1 MMPANLPPDYYAAER
16 RYRETGNVQEKIE
29 ILREMLAIMP
39 KHKGTEHLQGDLKR
53 KIAKLQSQSQKKQV
67 RGSGPNLDHIPREG
81 AGQVVL
87 VGMPNS
93 GKSSMLMK
101 LTHAHSEAADYPFS
115 TFKPVP
121 GMMSF
126 EDIQIQLIDLPPVS
140 ERYTES
146 WVFNIIRLADL
157 VLLLVDLS
165 TDQFEN
171 HLSETI
177 ARLEDHKIS
186 LRREGENKPQG
197 TIAHKSTLLVGTKT
211 DNPLSLNNVENFR
224 SIDRVDFPVCTFS
237 IHDPQKVNALKEAI
251 FKGLRIIRI
260 YTKTPG
266 EKIKY
271 DQPYVL
277 PLGTTVFQGAMVI
290 HKELA
295 EKMKYAR
302 LWGSDKYHGQR
313 VERDYVIQ
321 DRDIIEIHT

>member
-1 MMPANLPPDYYAAER
+1 MPANLPPDYYAAER
-16 RYRETGNVQEKIE
+16 RYRETADIQEKID

-53 KIAKLQSQSQKKQV
+53 KIAKLQSQNRKKQV
-67 RGSGPNLDHIPREG
+67 RGSGPSLDHIPREG

-93 GKSSMLMK
+93 GKSSMLTV
-101 LTHAHSEAADYPFS
+101 LTHAHSEVADYPYS

-121 GMMSF
+121 GMMPF

-140 ERYTES
+140 KRYTES
-146 WVFNIIRLADL
+146 WVYNIIRLADL
-157 VLLLVDLS
+157 VLLLVDFS
-165 TDQFEN
+165 TDQFKN
-171 HLSETI
+171 HFSETCTQLD
-177 ARLEDHKIS
+177 AHKIS
-186 LRREGENKPQG
+186 LCREGESKPRG
-197 TIAHKSTLLVGTKT
+197 TIAYKSTILAGTKM
-211 DNPLSLNNVENFR
+211 DDPLSYNNVEKFK
-224 SIDRVDFPVCTFS
+224 SIEGADFPVCPFS
-237 IHDPQKVNALKEAI
+237 IHDPQKIDALKKAI
-251 FKGLRIIRI
+251 FKSLRIIRI

-277 PLGTTVFQGAMVI
+277 PLGTTVFQGAKEI

-295 EKMKYAR
+295 ERMRYAR
-302 LWGSDKYHGQR
+302 LWGSDKYKGQR

>member
-1 MMPANLPPDYYAAER
+1 MPANLPPDYYAAER
-16 RYRETGNVQEKIE
+16 RYRETGDVQEKIA

-67 RGSGPNLDHIPREG
+67 RGSGPSLDHIPGEG

-93 GKSSMLMK
+93 GKSSMLTM
-101 LTHAHSEAADYPFS
+101 LTHAHSDVADYPYS
-115 TFKPVP
+115 TFRPVP
-121 GMMSF
+121 GMMPF

-140 ERYTES
+140 PRYTES
-146 WVFNIIRLADL
+146 WVFNVVRLADL

-165 TDQFEN
+165 TDQFED
-171 HLSETI
+171 HLSETF
-177 ARLEDHKIS
+177 ALLEEHKIS
-186 LRREGENKPQG
+186 LCHEGESKPQG

-211 DNPLSLNNVENFR
+211 DDPLAIQKIEKFQSIYGPDFTVSL
-224 SIDRVDFPVCTFS
+224 FS
-237 IHDPQKVNALKEAI
+237 VHDSKKVNSLKEAI
-251 FKGLRIIRI
+251 FQGLRIVRI

-266 EKIKY
+266 EKITY

-277 PLGTTVFQGAMVI
+277 PLGTTVYQGAVEI

-302 LWGSDKYHGQR
+302 LWGSDKYNGQR